1 MWFFHIYLFFCLFQN
16 CLLRL
21 KLFGILSNTKFVII
35 ITTENMVHI
44 TQNGDELRFDEGLF
58 IVSKTDLKGKITYAN
73 DLFIEMSE
81 YSEDELIGAP
91 HNILRHPDMPRAVF
105 KLLWDTIQSGEEIF
119 AYVKNRTKSGKYYW
133 VHAFVTPEFD
143 PKTKKITG
151 YHSVRR
157 SPSQAGVEAVIPL
170 YKQMLQ
176 AERNGGME
184 ASKKILMDALSQKK
198 VSYEAFIL
206 SYE

>member
-1 MWFFHIYLFFCLFQN
+1 M
-16 CLLRL
+16 
-21 KLFGILSNTKFVII
+21 S
-35 ITTENMVHI
+35 I
-44 TQNGDELRFDEGLF
+44 TQNGDELRFDDASF

-73 DLFIEMSE
+73 DLFIQMSE
-81 YSEDELIGAP
+81 YSENELIGAP

-105 KLLWDTIQSGEEIF
+105 KLLWSSIQSGEEIF
-119 AYVKNRTKSGKYYW
+119 AYVKNRTKTGKFYW

-157 SPSQAGVEAVIPL
+157 APSQEGINAIAPL

-176 AERNGGME
+176 AEKSGGME
-184 ASKKILMDALSQKK
+184 ASTKILMDVLSQQK